1 MFARYQGV
9 YMLGKFQDEG
19 ANLMQVWTETWSY
32 DVDDYDGGR
41 DDDDGDG
48 GNMLGGHDDINYD
61 DDNNEGDDDED
72 EGSDD

>member
-1 MFARYQGV
+1 MSALYQGV

-19 ANLMQVWTETWSY
+19 ANLMQVWTKTWSH
-32 DVDDYDGGR
+32 DGEDYDGGPY
-41 DDDDGDG
+41 DDDGDG

-61 DDNNEGDDDED
+61 NNEGDDDED